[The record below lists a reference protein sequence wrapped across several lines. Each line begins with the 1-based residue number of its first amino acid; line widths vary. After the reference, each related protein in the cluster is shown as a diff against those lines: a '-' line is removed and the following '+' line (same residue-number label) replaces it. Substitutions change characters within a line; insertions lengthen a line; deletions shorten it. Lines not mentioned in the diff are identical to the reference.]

1 MGQLVPLGSY
11 LPKYVKFCFR
21 IQDLW
26 VSTSRQLLYN
36 IELHRSFYQLRLG
49 ESRNVGCVHS
59 RDMANFGVVVS
70 FGLLLVALPAVAQP
84 QSGGVRPIVQSG
96 CRQGECWEM
105 QVLGIRLERKTPRG
119 QLYRIV
125 VGRRSWPMDGKP
137 PSQFAERSQD
147 YVYCSRTRP
156 AYIFRDPTGSGYLAH
171 LLNPGGEYF
180 GYNQHS
186 YPVYWGVC
194 HGIYSQDVFSP
205 AMTRKAKQLGYPL
218 NLPSQQITLAR
229 VTDILNR

>member
-1 MGQLVPLGSY
+1 MVRVNVFAPVLV
-11 LPKYVKFCFR
+11 
-21 IQDLW
+21 
-26 VSTSRQLLYN
+26 
-36 IELHRSFYQLRLG
+36 
-49 ESRNVGCVHS
+49 
-59 RDMANFGVVVS
+59 
-70 FGLLLVALPAVAQP
+70 GLMVMALPAVAQP
-84 QSGGVRPIVQSG
+84 RSRGVKPIVQSG

-186 YPVYWGVC
+186 YPIYWGVC
-194 HGIYSQDVFSP
+194 HGISNLEVVFSP
-205 AMTRKAKQLGYPL
+205 AMTQKAKQLGYPL
-218 NLPSQQITLAR
+218 NLPSQQITLVRA
-229 VTDILNR
+229 TDILKR